1 MTDREPSSADTGVVD
16 PTVAP
21 DDGSG
26 FGIGE
31 LAERTGVPQ
40 ATLRTW
46 ESRYGVPRPRRLPG
60 GHRRYTD
67 RDVEIV
73 LDVLRRRD
81 SGLALPAAVAAAGQ
95 AAEAEET
102 SVFAGLRRRHPA
114 LSARTVSKRSV
125 LSLTRAIEDEC
136 CARADR
142 PALFAAFQRESFY
155 RASAA
160 RWRDLA
166 RTARSTVVFA
176 AFGRSDATGS
186 PVLVDLPESAPLR
199 REWVLVCDG
208 LDLPA
213 CIAAWEL
220 PGQEA
225 DPDMRRRFETLWSV
239 DARVVRDAA
248 RICAGLA
255 GLRDVLPSDG
265 PAPRPSADLLRAE
278 SLFHRFVEH
287 FDAADG

>member
-1 MTDREPSSADTGVVD
+1 MD

-31 LAERTGVPQ
+31 LAERTGIPQ

-67 RDVEIV
+67 RDVQLV
-73 LDVLRRRD
+73 ADVLRLRD
-81 SGLALPAAVAAAGQ
+81 SGLALPAAVAAAGE
-95 AAEAEET
+95 AADAEEP
-102 SVFAGLRRRHPA
+102 SVFAGLRRRHPDLTAQTLGKPSLLA
-114 LSARTVSKRSV
+114 LS
-125 LSLTRAIEDEC
+125 RAMEDEC
-136 CARADR
+136 CARAEQ
-142 PALFAAFQRESFY
+142 PALFAAFQREEFY

-166 RTARSTVVFA
+166 RTARSAVVFA
-176 AFGRSDATGS
+176 DFGRSDGTGS
-186 PVLVDLPESAPLR
+186 PVEVDLPHTAPLR
-199 REWVLVCDG
+199 REWVLVCDSV
-208 LDLPA
+208 DLPA
-213 CIAAWEL
+213 CLAAWEL

-225 DPDMRRRFETLWSV
+225 VADRRRRFETLWSV
-239 DARVVRDAA
+239 DGRVVRDAA

-255 GLRDVLPSDG
+255 GEWGDLSGVG
-265 PAPRPSADLLRAE
+265 PAPRPSGDLLRAQ
-278 SLFHRFVEH
+278 SLFQRFVEH
-287 FDAADG
+287 LDAVWG

>member
-1 MTDREPSSADTGVVD
+1 MD

-31 LAERTGVPQ
+31 LAERTGIPQ

-46 ESRYGVPRPRRLPG
+46 ESRYGVLRPRRLPG

-67 RDVEIV
+67 RDVALV
-73 LDVLRRRD
+73 VDVLRLRE

-102 SVFAGLRRRHPA
+102 SVFAGLRRRHSDLTAQTLSKPSLLA
-114 LSARTVSKRSV
+114 LS
-125 LSLTRAIEDEC
+125 RAMEDEC
-136 CARADR
+136 CARAEQ
-142 PALFAAFQRESFY
+142 PTLFAAFQREQFY

-166 RTARSTVVFA
+166 RTARTAVVFA
-176 AFGRSDATGS
+176 DFGRSDGTGA
-186 PVLVDLPESAPLR
+186 PVEVDLPHSAPLR
-199 REWVLVCDG
+199 REWVLVCDSV
-208 LDLPA
+208 DLPA
-213 CIAAWEL
+213 CLAAWEL

-225 DPDMRRRFETLWSV
+225 APDTRRRFETLWSV
-239 DARVVRDAA
+239 DARVVRDAS

-255 GLRDVLPSDG
+255 GEWGDLSGLG
-265 PAPRPSADLLRAE
+265 PAPRPSADLLRAQ
-278 SLFHRFVEH
+278 SLLHRFVEH
-287 FDAADG
+287 LDAAGG

>member
-1 MTDREPSSADTGVVD
+1 MD
-16 PTVAP
+16 PTAAP

-67 RDVEIV
+67 RDVSLV
-73 LDVLRRRD
+73 ADVLRLRD
-81 SGLALPAAVAAAGQ
+81 SGLALPAAVAAAGRS
-95 AAEAEET
+95 AEAEET
-102 SVFAGLRRRHPA
+102 SVFAGLRRRHPDLIAQTLSKPSLLA
-114 LSARTVSKRSV
+114 LS
-125 LSLTRAIEDEC
+125 RAIEDEC
-136 CARADR
+136 CARAEQ
-142 PALFAAFQRESFY
+142 ATLFAAFQRERFY

-160 RWRDLA
+160 RWSDLA
-166 RTARSTVVFA
+166 RTARSAVVFA
-176 AFGRSDATGS
+176 DFGRSDGTAS
-186 PVLVDLPESAPLR
+186 PVQVDLPPSAPLR
-199 REWVLVCDG
+199 REWVLVCDSA
-208 LDLPA
+208 DLPA
-213 CIAAWEL
+213 CVAAWEL

-225 DPDMRRRFETLWSV
+225 VPDTRRRFESVWSV

-255 GLRDVLPSDG
+255 GEWGDVPGG
-265 PAPRPSADLLRAE
+265 PTPRPSADLLRAQ

-287 FDAADG
+287 LDGAGG